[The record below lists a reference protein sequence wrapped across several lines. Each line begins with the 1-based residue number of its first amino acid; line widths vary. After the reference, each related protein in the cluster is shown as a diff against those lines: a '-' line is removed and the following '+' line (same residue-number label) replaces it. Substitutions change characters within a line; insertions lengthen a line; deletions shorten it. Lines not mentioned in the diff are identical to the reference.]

1 MVSGKNFAK
10 LATALRLRLVCF
22 TLLLSPLPAP
32 AASVDFTDPPEFI
45 VNPSGRVPLAAVIE
59 FASNEQLDTHIE
71 ITDGQNSWDASFDAN
86 SAEDGS
92 YSIPVL
98 GMRADR
104 EHEITLTLRSA
115 GGEVHT
121 ETFRHTTPG
130 YPDKL
135 SFPDIKVSVSEPDR
149 MEPGVTFLSARRRAL
164 GRGHWLTEKQ
174 YEWSVNYG
182 LLVALDNRGE
192 VVWWF
197 ESPSRVA
204 GIERLRNGNILMHRF
219 SSSLIIDM
227 LGNALAEYYPEDNPM
242 PPPDNPDAIPIRNQQ
257 TLHHQ
262 PHELPDGNFLAFTA
276 NGYPM
281 KDWYSSESDPD
292 APREDAIIMADSVVI
307 FTPEGEQIWTW
318 DSMDYLDPWRIGR
331 DTFWSYWW
339 TRGFDQYRDWTHG
352 NGLSYDPADDSILV
366 SFREQ
371 SAVVKIDKKTK
382 EIKWILGHHRGWPER
397 LRDKL
402 LTPVGDL
409 LWPAY
414 QHNPRVTH
422 AGTIILFD
430 NRPYN
435 GAMAFEDYPPIEN
448 NFSRAVEYEVD
459 EDNMTVKQVWTS
471 GDTQTEDSC
480 FTYAMSD
487 AWRLPETDNRLVI
500 HAFCTPLIPGL
511 GEDIMDE
518 TRRVTDDIYYP
529 GGHILE
535 YAGDEVVFQV
545 DFGMEHELFQW
556 NVYGGFRSPD
566 IYHTPGASH

>member
-1 MVSGKNFAK
+1 MVSGKTPGKLTTVFRLK
-10 LATALRLRLVCF
+10 LAYII
-22 TLLLSPLPAP
+22 LLFSPLPAL
-32 AASVDFTDPPEFI
+32 AASVDFTNPPEFI

-59 FASNEQLDTHIE
+59 FTSTGQVDTHIE
-71 ITDGQNSWDASFDAN
+71 ITDGQNTWDASFDAE
-86 SAEDGS
+86 SAEDGK

-98 GMRADR
+98 GMRAER

-115 GGEVHT
+115 DGKVHA

-130 YPDKL
+130 YPDQLK
-135 SFPDIKVSVSEPDR
+135 FPQITVSISEPDR
-149 MEPGVTFLSARRRAL
+149 MEPGITFLSARRRAL

-174 YEWSVNYG
+174 YQWSVNFG
-182 LLVALDNRGE
+182 LIMALDNRGE
-192 VVWWF
+192 VVWWY
-197 ESPSRVA
+197 ESSSRVA
-204 GIERLRNGNILMHRF
+204 GIERLMNGNILMHRF
-219 SSSLIIDM
+219 GSSLIIDM
-227 LGNALAEYYPEDNPM
+227 LGNAVAEYYPEDNPL

-307 FTPEGEQIWTW
+307 FTPEGEQVWAW
-318 DSMDYLDPWRIGR
+318 DTMDYLDPWRLGR

-339 TRGFDQYRDWTHG
+339 TRGFDQYRDWTHA
-352 NGLSYDPADDSILV
+352 NGLSYDARDDSILV
-366 SFREQ
+366 SLRNQ
-371 SAVVKIDKKTK
+371 SAIVKVDKKTK

-409 LWPAY
+409 MWPAY

-430 NRPYN
+430 NRAYN
-435 GAMAFEDYPPIEN
+435 GAMAFEDYPPLEE
-448 NFSRAVEYEVD
+448 NFSRGVEYEVD
-459 EDNMTVKQVWTS
+459 EENMTVKQVWTS

-480 FTYAMSD
+480 FSYAMSD

-535 YAGDEVVFQV
+535 FAGDEVVFQV

-556 NVYGGFRSPD
+556 NVYGGFRSPG
-566 IYHTPGASH
+566 IYHTPGTAH